1 MSSRSSSTKLGGLVT
16 GEVSFNLFTVVAAA
30 LLAALLYLLVR
41 KNPYETAS
49 GVRIDR
55 KRTVRA

>member
-1 MSSRSSSTKLGGLVT
+1 MMKWKIV
-16 GEVSFNLFTVVAAA
+16 A

-49 GVRIDR
+49 GVRIGR
-55 KRTVRA
+55 KRAVRA

>member
-1 MSSRSSSTKLGGLVT
+1 M
-16 GEVSFNLFTVVAAA
+16 SFNLFTVVAAA

-49 GVRIDR
+49 GVRSDR
-55 KRTVRA
+55 NRAVRA